1 MADILSAVLGPSQGD
16 DLFTEIIKE
25 NLDNR
30 ILVFNQEVDDDALE
44 SYILRI
50 LKWNREDIDIPVE
63 KRKKIKIYIS
73 SVGGD
78 TFVASNMV
86 DVIMQSRTPIM
97 VVGFS
102 LVASA
107 AFHIFLAGHER
118 VAFKNTIFLQHDG
131 SISISNSSK
140 KARETMDFLSESEQV
155 TKEFVLA
162 RTKMTEE
169 FYDDHYDVELYLL
182 ATKAKELGIVD
193 YIIGEDISIEEIL

>member
-1 MADILSAVLGPSQGD
+1 MADILSTVLGPSQGD

>member
-1 MADILSAVLGPSQGD
+1 MADILSAVLGPAQGD
-16 DLFTEIIKE
+16 DLYTEIIKE

-30 ILVFNQEVDDDALE
+30 ILVFNQEVDDDAVE
-44 SYILRI
+44 NYILRI
-50 LKWNREDIDIPVE
+50 LKWNRDDIDIPVE
-63 KRKKIKIYIS
+63 KRKKIKIYIN

-86 DVIMQSRTPIM
+86 DVIMQSKTPIM
-97 VVGFS
+97 VVGLS

-118 VAFKNTIFLQHDG
+118 ISFSHTIFLQHDG